1 MLYSL
6 FNFSYDNVTGTDVPV
21 TGEMEVEVIIVDPF
35 SKTRIRNGS
44 NPFVTDVENGDVSI
58 HDDSEDMQEFNERWG
73 LFSI

>member
-6 FNFSYDNVTGTDVPV
+6 FNFSCDDVTGTDVPV
-21 TGEMEVEVIIVDPF
+21 TGEMELEAIIVDPF

-44 NPFVTDVENGDVSI
+44 NLFVTDVETGDVSI
-58 HDDSEDMQEFNERWG
+58 HDDSEDLQEFNERWG

>member
-1 MLYSL
+1 M
-6 FNFSYDNVTGTDVPV
+6 
-21 TGEMEVEVIIVDPF
+21 DPF

>member
-6 FNFSYDNVTGTDVPV
+6 FNFSYDDVTGTDVPV
-21 TGEMEVEVIIVDPF
+21 TGEIEVEAISVDPF